1 MLQYQLQFRLFLVAF
16 FGVLYIF
23 AMKKMARHASGE
35 TTPKRHVVLKII
47 SFLNLLSSVI
57 CMVTG
62 IYLLHKMQYPENTIT
77 DTYSPYQIVHT
88 YDEFCW
94 WGYPTQQQNQAIMS
108 ITNVF
113 SGLALAVYCF
123 YFEKSDSKWWNK
135 VLKFIYGVLLYMF
148 FCSATNFHYFDSAE
162 FIAAGLF
169 LTMII
174 IVQLVARTRK
184 TKEVLSMPIED
195 NDAASFVSPE
205 APQNETSVHLIPP
218 TDHTRYMPKNNID
231 TDVVQHGKAE
241 SDVQQKEEIQD
252 VDL

>member
-23 AMKKMARHASGE
+23 AMKKMARHASVE

-77 DTYSPYQIVHT
+77 DTFSPYQIVHT

-123 YFEKSDSKWWNK
+123 YFEKSDSRWWNR
-135 VLKFIYGVLLYMF
+135 VLKFIYGVLMYMF

-162 FIAAGLF
+162 FIPAGLF
-169 LTMII
+169 LTTII
-174 IVQLVARTRK
+174 IVHIVARTRE
-184 TKEVLSMPIED
+184 TTEALSVPTED
-195 NDAASFVSPE
+195 SYVASFVST
-205 APQNETSVHLIPP
+205 APHEDTSVHHTPP
-218 TDHTRYMPKNNID
+218 TDHTRYMPKSN
-231 TDVVQHGKAE
+231 TDIGVAQQSSIE
-241 SDVQQKEEIQD
+241 SDLQQDEETQD